1 MQRPFEK
8 EVARA
13 IAVLSFTTITISGF
27 KDFYRLTNDKNRQ
40 TKYMILNLGLKTVNP
55 YINSGKFVL
64 DEIHV

>member
-8 EVARA
+8 EVARVV
-13 IAVLSFTTITISGF
+13 AVLSFSTIIMSGF

-40 TKYMILNLGLKTVNP
+40 TKYMILNLDFKTVNP